1 MWRPLRRNRGT
12 TALVLAIGALVCA
25 TSASVA
31 LGHSHRRGH
40 HSHDGGGTFAAL
52 SCGAQV
58 TSSVTLTAD
67 IGPCPPSSDG
77 IDIVASDV
85 RVNLNGHS
93 ITGTNSTNN
102 TTSEPVGIGLMN
114 VHNVTVKGPGTIQAF
129 DAGVA
134 VNGGDNNTIK
144 RLTVRNNVAHVLF
157 SGGVDPA
164 NLEKT
169 PCDYGDGVTTDNSN
183 NNVIDHVVAT
193 GNGPFDG
200 IALVDASNHNR
211 ILHSKSYNNNVPN
224 IIQSGAAAGQ
234 NGPCGPFGANGPGPG
249 RPHQDIGIR
258 IEGPGATHNIVAG
271 NKAIGNELEG
281 ISIHANV
288 CPNNPA
294 GVPPGAP
301 NTNNLVADNQVLSN
315 GFADNTDGIAVLS
328 QGPAGVVCIAFDNA
342 IVGNTSSYNARD
354 GIFLGGRGSTGNF
367 VLHNR
372 ANYNGNDGIE
382 LSGPTP
388 PNPRLP
394 NGLPGTINTVVRGN
408 KAHGNGVYDGADGNP
423 TCDNNTWRNNRFTTF
438 NPSCVMGG

>member
-1 MWRPLRRNRGT
+1 
-12 TALVLAIGALVCA
+12 
-25 TSASVA
+25 
-31 LGHSHRRGH
+31 
-40 HSHDGGGTFAAL
+40 L

-85 RVNLNGHS
+85 KVNLNGHS

-102 TTSEPVGIGLMN
+102 TTSEPVGIMLMN
-114 VHNVTVKGPGTIQAF
+114 VHNVRVTGPGTIQNF
-129 DAGVA
+129 DAGMA
-134 VNGGDNNTIK
+134 VNGGSDNTIR
-144 RLTVRNNVAHVLF
+144 RLTAQNNVAHVLF

-164 NLEKT
+164 NPVKT
-169 PCDYGDGVTTDNSN
+169 PCDYGDGITTDNSN

-200 IALVDASNHNR
+200 ISLVDASNNNK
-211 ILHSKSYNNNVPN
+211 ILHSKSYNNNVPQ
-224 IIQSGAAAGQ
+224 IIQNGPSAGQ
-234 NGPCGPFGANGPGPG
+234 NGPCGPFQANGPGPG

-271 NKAIGNELEG
+271 NKSIGNELEG
-281 ISIHANV
+281 ISIHANI

-294 GVPPGAP
+294 GAPAGAP
-301 NTNNLVADNQVLSN
+301 NTDNLVANNQVMSN
-315 GFADNTDGIAVLS
+315 GFAGPTEHLDGIGVLS
-328 QGPAGVVCIAFDNA
+328 QGPAGVVCIAYNNA
-342 IVGNTSSYNARD
+342 IVGNTSSYNAND
-354 GIFLGGRGSTGNF
+354 GIFLGGRGSTGNS
-367 VLHNR
+367 VLRNR
-372 ANYNGNDGIE
+372 ANYNGKDGIE

-388 PNPRLP
+388 PSTRVP

-408 KAHGNGVYDGADGNP
+408 EAHGNAVYDAADGNP
-423 TCDNNTWRNNRFTTF
+423 TCDNNTWRDNRFTTF